1 MYRNM
6 VRVQVLMIKSNT
18 EVQSCQRHNLMSQC
32 LFTDMSYF
40 KREEFQILLCDF
52 KLRVKCKFSRS
63 SPSIVTWAEYLE
75 LCLLQTVLDVIEKY
89 PFKSSLCG
97 MNSLL
102 LFPAHFSFLPCFL
115 SSSLPFFP
123 SLSFLSYYLNSSR
136 IYL

>member
-6 VRVQVLMIKSNT
+6 VSTQVLMIKSNT

-40 KREEFQILLCDF
+40 KREEFQILLCI

-75 LCLLQTVLDVIEKY
+75 LYLLQTVLDLIEKY
-89 PFKSSLCG
+89 PFKSSLYG

-102 LFPAHFSFLPCFL
+102 LPLSCLFPFPPLLPLIFPTFLPF
-115 SSSLPFFP
+115 PFFP
-123 SLSFLSYYLNSSR
+123 FLLP
-136 IYL
+136 